1 MVASCQQSGHAPHAS
16 VSGFLVLAV
25 FLVILTKEVFQE
37 AHVQKETDIA
47 QKSIARHVC
56 TVRPV
61 ARNTT

>member
-25 FLVILTKEVFQE
+25 FLVILTEEVFQE

-47 QKSIARHVC
+47 HKSKLHVY
-56 TVRPV
+56 
-61 ARNTT
+61 AQ

>member
-47 QKSIARHVC
+47 QKSKLYMHSE
-56 TVRPV
+56 PV
-61 ARNTT
+61 TRNKT